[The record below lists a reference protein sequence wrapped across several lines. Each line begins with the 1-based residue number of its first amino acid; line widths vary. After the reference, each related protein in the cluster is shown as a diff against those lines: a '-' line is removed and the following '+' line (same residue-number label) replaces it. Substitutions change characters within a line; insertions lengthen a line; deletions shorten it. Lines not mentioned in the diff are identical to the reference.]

1 MIRLAATVKRS
12 MWDDPLIAAPYRCQ
26 VGWAPVT
33 ADHQNGGDPSSFAA
47 GSGRLAA
54 MTENADQAKGGPGRY
69 YASSGDPTGVGFAN
83 LPRPLRRRVSDTS
96 APGDC
101 VALECILSIGTTV

>member
-1 MIRLAATVKRS
+1 MKRPNS
-12 MWDDPLIAAPYRCQ
+12 DDPVIAAPYRCQ
-26 VGWAPVT
+26 MGLAPVT
-33 ADHQNGGDPSSFAA
+33 ADHQNGGDPSLFAA
-47 GSGRLAA
+47 GSGRLAPL
-54 MTENADQAKGGPGRY
+54 TENAGQAKGGPGRY

-101 VALECILSIGTTV
+101 VALERALSIGTTV